1 MIFVRVHEG
10 KKNPISEAEFM
21 RVRRL
26 LNVNI
31 EVVLSD
37 SQWSNCYLKISI
49 WSCAFKMASPN
60 FYTKTQINHWK
71 VDELKAALSERGLD
85 TSGTRPEL
93 QKRLRH
99 EIHPIGNSQ
108 PNTSIFPKDINGS
121 TQIPSATENDQ
132 WDIIKIK
139 QGPVFKRI
147 PKASRLQCSLHLQ
160 KFWIMW
166 SQRMTKVHGKI

>member
-1 MIFVRVHEG
+1 M
-10 KKNPISEAEFM
+10 
-21 RVRRL
+21 
-26 LNVNI
+26 
-31 EVVLSD
+31 
-37 SQWSNCYLKISI
+37 
-49 WSCAFKMASPN
+49 
-60 FYTKTQINHWK
+60 
-71 VDELKAALSERGLD
+71 D

-160 KFWIMW
+160 KF
-166 SQRMTKVHGKI
+166 